1 MSTIKNVKKSSTAIV
16 LTPELLDLACELAIG
31 LHSDNMNMSL
41 AQDSHVKTFEG
52 LADTLLMALQPDP
65 DKSIDYYAFK
75 NVKAKVLDI
84 FTTAKD
90 AKGFGYK
97 QSTAEKLWSDFTI
110 WLSGNRDFE
119 KPRAPS
125 KSAISNAKVS
135 AELAKI
141 PYAEL
146 LPAMAESAKSGDF
159 TRAKALQKEIA
170 RHEKVAAQEIKR
182 VEGKE
187 ITALKNTLKKWVS
200 TLDVNQVSALAWLK
214 ANPKSF
220 AEIVLTANKK

>member
-1 MSTIKNVKKSSTAIV
+1 MSTVKNVKKSSNAIV
-16 LTPELLDLACELAIG
+16 LTPALLTLASELAIG

-65 DKSIDYYAFK
+65 DIAIDYHAFK
-75 NVKAKVLDI
+75 NVKAKVIDI

-97 QSTAEKLWSDFTI
+97 QSTADKLWSDFTI
-110 WLSGNRDFE
+110 WLTANRDFE
-119 KPRAPS
+119 KPKAPS
-125 KSAISNAKVS
+125 KSAISNAKIS

-141 PYAEL
+141 PYEEL
-146 LPAMAESAKSGDF
+146 LPMMAESAKSEDF

-170 RHEKVAAQEIKR
+170 RHDKVKAQEIKR
-182 VEGKE
+182 EEGKE

-200 TLDVNQVSALAWLK
+200 TLDANQVSALAWLK
-214 ANPKSF
+214 SNPKSF

>member
-1 MSTIKNVKKSSTAIV
+1 MSTVKNVKKSSTAIV
-16 LTPELLDLACELAIG
+16 LTPALLTLASELAIG

-65 DKSIDYYAFK
+65 DTAIDYHAFK
-75 NVKAKVLDI
+75 NVKAKVIDI

-97 QSTAEKLWSDFTI
+97 QSTADKLWSDFTI
-110 WLSGNRDFE
+110 WLTANRDFE
-119 KPRAPS
+119 KPKAPS
-125 KSAISNAKVS
+125 KSAISNAKIS

-141 PYAEL
+141 PYEEL
-146 LPAMAESAKSGDF
+146 LPMMAESAKSEDF

-170 RHEKVAAQEIKR
+170 RHEKIKAQKIKR
-182 VEGKE
+182 EEGKE

-200 TLDVNQVSALAWLK
+200 SLDANQVSALAWLK